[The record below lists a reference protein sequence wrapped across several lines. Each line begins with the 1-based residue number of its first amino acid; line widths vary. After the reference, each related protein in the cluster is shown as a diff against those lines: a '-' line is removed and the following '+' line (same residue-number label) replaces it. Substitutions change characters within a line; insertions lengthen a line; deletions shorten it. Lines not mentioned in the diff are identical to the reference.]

1 MLYFAPLYGTGRD
14 FRDADRVGSGADE
27 AEHGYRQQRARRGG
41 RDLAGTRNLHE
52 MRAG

>member
-1 MLYFAPLYGTGRD
+1 MGGD

-27 AEHGYRQQRARRGG
+27 TERGHCQQRARRGG
-41 RDLAGTRNLHE
+41 RDLADTCNLHE